1 MKSKKLL
8 STILLL
14 SILTLQGVNIGVN
27 KVHADSNQVQD
38 ITRLGGA
45 DRFDTSAKIASYGW
59 SHSDNVVL
67 ADAEGNDAFADAIT
81 GTSLAYYLDCPILL
95 TNVNST
101 PDVIKQEITKL
112 GAKNIY
118 ILGGTGVVSKS
129 QENLL
134 KSSGYNVKRIS
145 GLDRYETA
153 CKAAD
158 ELNSKSKIT
167 KVYIAPGNSFQYALT
182 AAPYAARE
190 NAAILFADGN
200 SLNNITKNELVKLGI
215 KDVSIIGTYSSYTI
229 ESQLKTLGINYLR
242 VNGTTCQSVASNLM
256 NVNGNNVSG
265 MAVASDSIFPDA
277 LSGSVIAAK
286 NNYSILLTGKNFNY
300 TVNDNMKHAIIYGQ
314 AGAVSESIENHIKN
328 AGYTKDISDD
338 EIYQLYENSQV
349 VVEDIFLSIDRKEK
363 IYSDNGKLYFPTSQ
377 QYSTKEKIENSIS
390 NYYTKDYVP
399 TIMKRIPFATI
410 NDRGVLPEGNI
421 GWMFIDSK
429 ETLKSR
435 NNIDSNTIEVNYAET
450 SSMMLNISNIKVTLK
465 FEDNRWKIFNIERFD
480 Q

>member
-1 MKSKKLL
+1 MKSMKLL

-14 SILTLQGVNIGVN
+14 SILTSQGGSLGVN
-27 KVHADSNQVQD
+27 KVYADSNQVQD
-38 ITRLGGA
+38 VMRLGGT

-59 SHSDNVVL
+59 NHADNVIL

-112 GAKNIY
+112 GAKNVY

-158 ELNSKSKIT
+158 ELNSKSKVT

-190 NAAILFADGN
+190 NAAILFTDGN
-200 SLNNITKNELVKLGI
+200 SLDNTTKNELVKLGI

-229 ESQLKTLGINYLR
+229 ESQLKALGINYLR
-242 VNGTTCQSVASNLM
+242 INGTTCQSVASNLM
-256 NVNGNNVSG
+256 NVKGNNVSG

-277 LSGSVIAAK
+277 LSGSVLAAK

-314 AGAVSESIENHIKN
+314 TGAVSQSIENHIKN
-328 AGYTKDISDD
+328 VGNTKDISDD

-349 VVEDIFLSIDRKEK
+349 VVEDILLSINRKEK
-363 IYSDNGKLYFPTSQ
+363 IYSDNGKLYFPTSE
-377 QYSTKEKIENSIS
+377 QYNTKEKIENSVS
-390 NYYTKDYVP
+390 NYYTKDYIP
-399 TIMKRIPFATI
+399 HIMKEIPFATI
-410 NDRGVLPEGNI
+410 NGRGVLPEGNI

-429 ETLKSR
+429 ETLTSR
-435 NNIDSNTIEVNYAET
+435 KNIDSNTIEVQYRET
-450 SSMMLNISNIKVTLK
+450 GNKDFFISNIEVILK
-465 FEDNRWKIFNIERFD
+465 FENNRWKISNVHELD

>member
-1 MKSKKLL
+1 MKSMKLL
-8 STILLL
+8 SKILLL
-14 SILTLQGVNIGVN
+14 SILTLQGGSLGVN
-27 KVHADSNQVQD
+27 KVYADSNQVQD

-59 SHSDNVVL
+59 SHSDNVIL

-81 GTSLAYYLDCPILL
+81 GTSLAYYLDCPVLL

-118 ILGGTGVVSKS
+118 ILGGTGVVSKP

-134 KSSGYNVKRIS
+134 KSSGYNIKRIS

-158 ELNSKSKIT
+158 ELNSKAKVT

-200 SLNNITKNELVKLGI
+200 SLDSITKNELVKLGI
-215 KDVSIIGTYSSYTI
+215 KDVSIIGTYGSYNI
-229 ESQLKTLGINYLR
+229 ESQLKTLGIDYLR
-242 VNGTTCQSVASNLM
+242 INGTTCQSVASNLM

-277 LSGSVIAAK
+277 LSGSVLAAK
-286 NNYSILLTGKNFNY
+286 NNYSILLAGKNFNY
-300 TVNDNMKHAIIYGQ
+300 TINDNMKHAIIYGQ
-314 AGAVSESIENHIKN
+314 TGAVSESIENHIKN
-328 AGYTKDISDD
+328 VGYTKDISDD

-349 VVEDIFLSIDRKEK
+349 VVEDIFLSMDRKEK
-363 IYSDNGKLYFPTSQ
+363 IYSNNDKLYFPTSQ

-390 NYYTKDYVP
+390 NYYTKDYLP
-399 TIMKRIPFATI
+399 TIMKHIPFTTI
-410 NDRGVLPEGNI
+410 NGRGVLPEGNV

-429 ETLKSR
+429 ETFKSR
-435 NNIDSNTIEVNYAET
+435 NNIDPNTIEVNYTET
-450 SSMMLNISNIKVTLK
+450 SNMDFSISNIKVTLK
-465 FEDNRWKIFNIERFD
+465 FEDDRWKISNIERFD